1 MLDAFI
7 LLLPAFVCTTWAI
20 RLLLIMRN
28 NRSEALRLLF
38 LTAVSGGITFFID
51 SCMLSPLTDSRTIVI
66 LLIVMQA
73 ALFTMFPYITGYT
86 LHISGRKVSPAV
98 ASASFLPAV
107 IMTVATAVTCAHA
120 GIDTIA
126 GHLDK
131 AGLNQMMPVRT
142 DPVFPFAFTTTYVHL
157 FVLGTWLTVCWG
169 LLLHIL
175 ISRGTR
181 LKDVLEFLRAK
192 KAESQVSL
200 NCVVILLFIIA
211 CSIRIMVG
219 RRILME
225 NDTARRI
232 LETCLALLAA
242 IALKLGTEYGEK
254 QVSMSGVTPETGD
267 KGKEDS
273 MDELERRLTAYM
285 EDGEAF
291 LDPHLSLEGAA
302 SALNTN
308 RTYLSAVIRDTKGES
323 FRTYVNRLRIE
334 AAKREMMMHPEES
347 LEAIAAR
354 TGFISDTQ
362 LVKKFTEVTGVS
374 PRKWCKGQK

>member
-7 LLLPAFVCTTWAI
+7 LLLPAFVCMTWAI
-20 RLLLIMRN
+20 RLLFIRKK

-51 SCMLSPLTDSRTIVI
+51 SCLLSPLTDSHTIVI
-66 LLIVMQA
+66 LLIALQA
-73 ALFTMFPYITGYT
+73 ALFTMFPFITGYT
-86 LHISGRKVSPAV
+86 LHISGRKVRPAV
-98 ASASFLPAV
+98 AFASFLPAV
-107 IMTVATAVTCAHA
+107 IMTAATAITCSHA

-126 GHLDK
+126 GHLDG
-131 AGLNQMMPVRT
+131 AGLKQMMPVRN
-142 DPVFPFAFTTTYVHL
+142 DPVFPFAYTTTYVHL
-157 FVLGTWLTVCWG
+157 FVLGTWLTVSWG

-181 LKDVLEFLRAK
+181 LKDVLEFLKAK
-192 KAESQVSL
+192 KTESQVSL
-200 NCVVILLFIIA
+200 NCMVILLFIIA
-211 CSIRIMVG
+211 CSIRIIVG
-219 RRILME
+219 RHILME
-225 NDTARRI
+225 NVPARWI
-232 LETCLALLAA
+232 LEISLGILAA
-242 IALKLGTEYGEK
+242 IALKLGTEYGEQ
-254 QVSMSGVTPETGD
+254 QVSMPGVIAESMD
-267 KGKEDS
+267 KGGDS

-308 RTYLSAVIRDTKGES
+308 RTYLSAVIRDTKGET
-323 FRTYVNRLRIE
+323 FRSYVNRLRIE
-334 AAKREMMMHPEES
+334 AAKREMMMHPEDG

-362 LVKKFTEVTGVS
+362 LVKKFTEVTGES

>member
-1 MLDAFI
+1 MK
-7 LLLPAFVCTTWAI
+7 
-20 RLLLIMRN
+20 N
-28 NRSEALRLLF
+28 NRREALRLLF

-51 SCMLSPLTDSRTIVI
+51 SCLLSPLTDSRTIVI
-66 LLIVMQA
+66 LLIILQA
-73 ALFTMFPYITGYT
+73 TLFTMFPYITGYT
-86 LHISGRKVSPAV
+86 LQISGRKVSPAV
-98 ASASFLPAV
+98 AYASFLPAV

-126 GHLDK
+126 GHFDE
-131 AGLNQMMPVRT
+131 AGLKQMMPVRN
-142 DPVFPFAFTTTYVHL
+142 DPVFPFAYTTTYVHL

-181 LKDVLEFLRAK
+181 LKDVFEFLKAK

-211 CSIRIMVG
+211 CSIRIIVG

-225 NDTARRI
+225 NDAARWI

-254 QVSMSGVTPETGD
+254 QVSMSGVTTETGD

-273 MDELERRLTAYM
+273 MDELERRLTEYM

-323 FRTYVNRLRIE
+323 FRTYVNRLRIK
-334 AAKREMMMHPEES
+334 AAKREMMMHPEEG

-362 LVKKFTEVTGVS
+362 LVKKFTEVTGES

>member
-1 MLDAFI
+1 M
-7 LLLPAFVCTTWAI
+7 
-20 RLLLIMRN
+20 
-28 NRSEALRLLF
+28 
-38 LTAVSGGITFFID
+38 
-51 SCMLSPLTDSRTIVI
+51 
-66 LLIVMQA
+66 
-73 ALFTMFPYITGYT
+73 
-86 LHISGRKVSPAV
+86 
-98 ASASFLPAV
+98 
-107 IMTVATAVTCAHA
+107 
-120 GIDTIA
+120 
-126 GHLDK
+126 
-131 AGLNQMMPVRT
+131 
-142 DPVFPFAFTTTYVHL
+142 
-157 FVLGTWLTVCWG
+157 
-169 LLLHIL
+169 
-175 ISRGTR
+175 
-181 LKDVLEFLRAK
+181 
-192 KAESQVSL
+192 
-200 NCVVILLFIIA
+200 VILLFIIA
-211 CSIRIMVG
+211 CSIRIIVG

-354 TGFISDTQ
+354 AGFISDTQ